1 MKAISV
7 AAKKLQLLKQKI
19 ERISKI
25 YLRFK
30 VKRSY
35 QILSQALV
43 RRILAVIVVVAR
55 IVHHR
60 TRMKTF
66 KKKTKTGNSN
76 DK

>member
-1 MKAISV
+1 MKAIS
-7 AAKKLQLLKQKI
+7 AAVKKLQLLKQEI

-30 VKRSY
+30 VKKSY
-35 QILSQALV
+35 LILSQALV
-43 RRILAVIVVVAR
+43 KRIQAVIVLVAR

-66 KKKTKTGNSN
+66 KKKTKTGNST